1 MKRFEPR
8 LRVSRSS
15 YPPSRWRSPSPGCL
29 PRRFPDTDTT
39 RLVARSATLE
49 QEMRYPLR
57 SRTPIS
63 GMKNLGLYVPP
74 NAVRPRPAPSP
85 PSNPPSD
92 RLVRADSK
100 SPSQLSLVL
109 SPFSSRHLPAAKTVA
124 PLPPSQRA
132 EASKK
137 ASIPAPRIV
146 PGDTGAE
153 NDAPPRAV
161 AFTLPEPKPA
171 PAPLAA
177 ICRNAM
183 TSMTRKDSRA
193 AGSTGASSSRRGS
206 RSRGGRGRSSSVRV
220 VVVPKATAGPR

>member
-100 SPSQLSLVL
+100 SPSQLSLV
-109 SPFSSRHLPAAKTVA
+109 F
-124 PLPPSQRA
+124 PPSHPVTFPPLNPSPRSLPRR
-132 EASKK
+132 EPRLRRKPPSPRLAS
-137 ASIPAPRIV
+137 SPGIPARRMTRHPARWRSHS
-146 PGDTGAE
+146 PSP
-153 NDAPPRAV
+153 NPPRRRSPPSV
-161 AFTLPEPKPA
+161 A
-171 PAPLAA
+171 
-177 ICRNAM
+177 
-183 TSMTRKDSRA
+183 
-193 AGSTGASSSRRGS
+193 RR
-206 RSRGGRGRSSSVRV
+206 
-220 VVVPKATAGPR
+220 